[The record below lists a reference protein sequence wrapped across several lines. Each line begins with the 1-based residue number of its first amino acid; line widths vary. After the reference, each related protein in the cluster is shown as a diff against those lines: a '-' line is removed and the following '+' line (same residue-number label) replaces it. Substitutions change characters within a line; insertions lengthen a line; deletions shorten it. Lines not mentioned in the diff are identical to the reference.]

1 MRHDQEYA
9 SIPNAIRRAAD
20 RFGDAAAVI
29 DGTHRWSF
37 RELAERMTRAVRAA
51 LALGIGP
58 GDRVGLCAPNS
69 AEWIVAALGV
79 QGAGGIVVP
88 LNTRFKPAE
97 LAYVLRASAAKA
109 LFAADF
115 LGTDY
120 VAELRRAAPDVPAL
134 HSTISL
140 TGPRGSADR
149 TWSDFLDAGRAV
161 TESEAH
167 AAIDR
172 LTPDRVCDI
181 MFTSG
186 TTGHPKGVMLTHGQS
201 LRLYGW
207 LGHAYGYERS
217 DVSLIVPPF
226 FHCFGSKAGW
236 LTSLLH
242 GVAVVPLPLFEPGR
256 TLELVGEEKVTVLS
270 GPPTLFQDLIDCPE
284 RSHHDL
290 SSLRFA
296 MTGATTVPESLIHAM
311 RDELSLEVVMCAYGL
326 TEASALVTTTRIG
339 DGVGTVSRTTGRA
352 IPGVAVRIVDPA
364 GRELPPGRPGEVVM
378 RGYTMTRGYWEDPD
392 ATRALIDE
400 DGWLHTG
407 DVGCLDMD
415 GNLSIIDRIK
425 DMYISGGFNVYPT
438 EVERLLQ
445 RCTSVEQVSV
455 VGVPDPRLGEVGCAF
470 VVPRPGDR
478 LTEEQVIAW
487 ARDNMANFKVPRH
500 VRLVEQLPRNAS
512 HKVLK
517 HRLRAEFTGPLAS
530 ARSSAAGSREG

>member
-9 SIPNAIRRAAD
+9 SIPNAVRRAAD

-29 DGTHRWSF
+29 DGAHRWSF
-37 RELAERMTRAVRAA
+37 RELAERMTHAVRAA

-58 GDRVGLCAPNS
+58 GDRVALCAPNS

-109 LFAADF
+109 LFAAEF

-120 VAELRRAAPDVPAL
+120 VAELRRTAPDVPTL
-134 HSTISL
+134 RSTVSL
-140 TGPRGSADR
+140 LGPRGSPDLAWD
-149 TWSDFLDAGRAV
+149 DFLDAGSSVA
-161 TESEAH
+161 EAEAH

-172 LTPDRVCDI
+172 LTPDQVCDI

-186 TTGHPKGVMLTHGQS
+186 TTGHPKGVILTHGQS

-207 LGHAYGYERS
+207 LGHAYGYKDS
-217 DVSLIVPPF
+217 DISLIVPPF

-242 GVAVVPLPLFEPGR
+242 GVTVVPAPVFEPRR
-256 TLELVGEEKVTVLS
+256 TLELVSEEKVTVLS
-270 GPPTLFQDLIDCPE
+270 GPPTLFQDLIDCPD
-284 RSHHDL
+284 RARYDL

-296 MTGATTVPESLIHAM
+296 MTGATTIPESLIHAM
-311 RDELSLEVVMCAYGL
+311 RDELSFEVVMSAYGL
-326 TEASALVTTTRIG
+326 TEASALVTTTRV
-339 DGVGTVSRTTGRA
+339 DDAARTVARTTGRA
-352 IPGVAVRIVDPA
+352 IPDVEVRIVDPT
-364 GRELPPGRPGEVVM
+364 GRVLLPGQPGEVVM
-378 RGYTMTRGYWEDPD
+378 RGYTMTRGYWQDPD
-392 ATRALIDE
+392 ATAALIDRH
-400 DGWLHTG
+400 GWLYTG
-407 DVGCLDMD
+407 DVGCLDAD

-445 RCTSVEQVSV
+445 TCESVEQVSV
-455 VGVPDPRLGEVGCAF
+455 VGVPDLRLGEVGCAF
-470 VVPRPGDR
+470 IVPRPDRR
-478 LTEEQVIAW
+478 LTEEQVVAW
-487 ARDNMANFKVPRH
+487 ARDNMANFKVPRYI
-500 VRLVEQLPRNAS
+500 RFVEQLPRNAS

-517 HRLRAEFTGPLAS
+517 HRLRAEFTGAGAPSPAS
-530 ARSSAAGSREG
+530 AGHRRNG